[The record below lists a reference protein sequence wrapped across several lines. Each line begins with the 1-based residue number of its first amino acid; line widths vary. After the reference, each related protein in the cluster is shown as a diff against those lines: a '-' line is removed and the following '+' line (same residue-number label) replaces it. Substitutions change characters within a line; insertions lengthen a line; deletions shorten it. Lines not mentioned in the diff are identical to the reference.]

1 MPYIKK
7 DRRLELQD
15 YLNILNE
22 PKDVGELNY
31 VITQLCRQ
39 FLTRSKASYSNYNSV
54 IGVLECAKLEFYRRA
69 VSPYED
75 GKIAENG
82 DVY

>member
-75 GKIAENG
+75 VKIAENG